1 MGSDDLF
8 KKRREARKKR
18 SHEFKTPKAN
28 SYLIVTEGECTEPY
42 YFNGL
47 KRRILDSFGGVDT
60 AIKNAKRRMSEF
72 AESDVPSEFAPGTTV
87 HILVEE
93 LRKYLE

>member
-28 SYLIVTEGECTEPY
+28 SYLGFIGIYGKTDCIQLLLTVG
-42 YFNGL
+42 FVRNQ
-47 KRRILDSFGGVDT
+47 
-60 AIKNAKRRMSEF
+60 SEVF
-72 AESDVPSEFAPGTTV
+72 V
-87 HILVEE
+87 
-93 LRKYLE
+93 R

>member
-28 SYLIVTEGECTEPY
+28 SYLGFIGINGKTDCIQCKQRGEMQIMGLEKVLKFIKKQRVSFICSVNE
-42 YFNGL
+42 NGCQ
-47 KRRILDSFGGVDT
+47 
-60 AIKNAKRRMSEF
+60 M
-72 AESDVPSEFAPGTTV
+72 
-87 HILVEE
+87 
-93 LRKYLE
+93 